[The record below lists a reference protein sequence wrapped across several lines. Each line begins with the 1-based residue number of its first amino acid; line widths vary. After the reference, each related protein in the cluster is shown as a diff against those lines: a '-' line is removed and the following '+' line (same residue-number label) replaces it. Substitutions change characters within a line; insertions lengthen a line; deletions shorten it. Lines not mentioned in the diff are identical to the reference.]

1 MKEMVRVRN
10 GHVITTSRE
19 VAAHFKKQ
27 HKNVLSAIMGLET
40 PPEFSRLN
48 FKPTEYKD
56 AQGKMRP
63 VIEMTRDGF
72 TILAMGFTG
81 ADAMK
86 FKIAYLTAFNRM
98 ENAIRSGNISGNL
111 SGNIPLLRSEIL
123 RANRIWAK
131 IKRYHEIGLNQTEIA
146 TLLKRA
152 PFTICRHM
160 KRMKACGLISST
172 KRIQTMQLQIFTG
185 GGA

>member
-40 PPEFSRLN
+40 PPEFARLN
-48 FKPTEYKD
+48 FKPGEYKD
-56 AQGKMRP
+56 ANGQMRP

-98 ENAIRSGNISGNL
+98 ENAIRSGNLSGNI
-111 SGNIPLLRSEIL
+111 SGNIPLLRSEVL
-123 RANRIWAK
+123 RANRIWGK
-131 IKRYHEIGLNQTEIA
+131 IKRYHEMGLHQSEIG
-146 TLLKRA
+146 TLIKRA
-152 PFTICRHM
+152 PSTVNRYM
-160 KRMKACGLISST
+160 RRMRACGLLNPT
-172 KRIQTMQLQIFTG
+172 TRIKSIQLQMFSR